1 MTDYTRWWQYIIIL
15 TVVGFVIFLVFQTYF
30 VYVPIERIESQVYF
44 TTDLLNEAA
53 ESADRLEKKIDAT
66 LTILE
71 PLILPVAIT
80 LCNLIC
86 VDMIPGSTCP
96 TATRV
101 YCESILPTGMTGPS
115 VSPAIDA
122 LLERGLSE
130 LTPVGPTG
138 TVSKTMSYYMRNR
151 GR

>member
-1 MTDYTRWWQYIIIL
+1 MADYTRWWQYIVIL

-44 TTDLLNEAA
+44 TTDLLNNAA
-53 ESADRLEKKIDAT
+53 DSAERIEKKIDAT

-71 PLILPVAIT
+71 PLVLPVAIT

-96 TATRV
+96 TGTKAF
-101 YCESILPTGMTGPS
+101 CDSILPTGTSGAGVGP
-115 VSPAIDA
+115 AA
-122 LLERGLSE
+122 LPRSLPL
-130 LTPVGPTG
+130 GPTG
-138 TVSKTMSYYMRNR
+138 VTSTIGYYMNR
-151 GR
+151 VLDPK